1 MADVKVS
8 GSRSVGSKAGAGT
21 RTARYGTI
29 SGARRLNLLLKTVIA
44 VLACIIAL
52 YPIVYVISASLNPTN
67 SLTDLV
73 PAEPSLKNYNKL
85 FSDEQYPILLWL
97 FNSIKVAGISTLVT
111 VTLTSFAAYAFSR
124 FRFKGRRQGLLVI
137 LLIQLFPNTLAIVSL
152 YLLLIQIGDLIPWL
166 GLNSHGGL
174 ILIYSGGALGFNTW
188 LMKGFFDTI
197 PKELDE
203 SGVIDGATPTQVFIW
218 ILLPLIRPI
227 LAVIA
232 ILAFIGTYADFLIAK
247 VMLTTKET
255 YTLAVGLNLL
265 LGDGGSQRSSNWGL
279 FAAAALIGALPI
291 VIVFLVLQ
299 KQLIGGLTT
308 GAVKG

>member
-1 MADVKVS
+1 MANVKVTPTQAAAQA
-8 GSRSVGSKAGAGT
+8 KL
-21 RTARYGTI
+21 GTI
-29 SGARRLNLLLKTVIA
+29 SGARRLNIIFKTVIA
-44 VLACIIAL
+44 VIACIISL
-52 YPIVYVISASLNPTN
+52 YPIAYVIAASVNATN
-67 SLTDLV
+67 SLSDLV
-73 PAEPSLKNYNKL
+73 PANPTLNNYSKL

-97 FNSIKVAGISTLVT
+97 FNSLKVSAISTIIT
-111 VTLTSFAAYAFSR
+111 VALTALAAYAFSR
-124 FRFKGRRQGLLVI
+124 FRFAGRRQGLLVI
-137 LLIQLFPNTLAIVSL
+137 LLIQLFPNSLAIVSL
-152 YLLLIQIGDLIPWL
+152 YLLLIQIGNLIPWL

-203 SGVIDGATPTQVFIW
+203 SAVIDGASRTQIFTM

-247 VMLTTKET
+247 VMLTAKEN

-265 LGDGGSQRSSNWGL
+265 LGEGGSQRSSNWGL
-279 FAAAALIGALPI
+279 FAAAALIGALPV

-299 KQLIGGLTT
+299 KQLVGGLTT

>member
-1 MADVKVS
+1 MAEVKVS
-8 GSRSVGSKAGAGT
+8 SPSSKAAAAMPKTGSL
-21 RTARYGTI
+21 
-29 SGARRLNLLLKTVIA
+29 SGQRRLNVALKLVIA
-44 VLACIIAL
+44 IVATIIAL
-52 YPIVYVISASLNPTN
+52 YPVAYVISASLNPTN
-67 SLTDLV
+67 SITDLV
-73 PAEPSLKNYNKL
+73 PPQASLTNYNKL
-85 FSDEQYPILLWL
+85 FNDDQYPIFLWL
-97 FNSIKVAGISTLVT
+97 FNSIKVAVLSTLVT
-111 VTLTSFAAYAFSR
+111 VTLTAFAAYAFSR
-124 FRFKGRRQGLLVI
+124 FRFKGRRTGLLVI

-152 YLLLIQIGDLIPWL
+152 YLLLLQIGNLIPWL
-166 GLNSHGGL
+166 GLNTHGGL

-197 PKELDE
+197 PRELDE
-203 SGVIDGATPTQVFIW
+203 SGTIDGATPTQIFFL

-227 LAVIA
+227 LAVIS

-247 VMLTTKET
+247 VMLTDKDT

-291 VIVFLVLQ
+291 VVVFLVLQ

>member
-1 MADVKVS
+1 MAEVKATGTTKAAAVPKTTSLS
-8 GSRSVGSKAGAGT
+8 GG
-21 RTARYGTI
+21 
-29 SGARRLNLLLKTVIA
+29 RRANMIFKLVIVFIATV
-44 VLACIIAL
+44 IAL
-52 YPIVYVISASLNPTN
+52 YPIAYVVGASLSPTN
-67 SLTDLV
+67 SLSDVIPVNATLN
-73 PAEPSLKNYNKL
+73 NYNRL
-85 FSDEQYPILLWL
+85 LNDSQYPILLWL
-97 FNSIKVAGISTLVT
+97 FNSIKVAVISTIVT
-111 VTLTSFAAYAFSR
+111 VALTTMAAYAFSR

-152 YLLLIQIGDLIPWL
+152 YLLLTQIAKLVPWL
-166 GLNSHGGL
+166 GINSHGGL

-203 SGVIDGATPTQVFIW
+203 SGVIDGASPTQIFFL

-227 LAVIA
+227 LAVVS

-247 VMLTTKET
+247 IMLQDKDN
-255 YTLAVGLNLL
+255 YTLAVGLNIM
-265 LGDGGSQRSSNWGL
+265 LGEGGGNRSSNWGL
-279 FAAAALIGALPI
+279 FAAAAIIGALPI
-291 VIVFLVLQ
+291 VVVFLVLQ

>member
-1 MADVKVS
+1 MAEVKATGAAKAAAVPKTASLS
-8 GSRSVGSKAGAGT
+8 GG
-21 RTARYGTI
+21 
-29 SGARRLNLLLKTVIA
+29 RRANMILKLVIVIIA
-44 VLACIIAL
+44 TIIAL
-52 YPIVYVISASLNPTN
+52 YPIAYVVGASLSPTN
-67 SLTDLV
+67 SLSDLI
-73 PAEPSLKNYNKL
+73 PANATLNNYNRL
-85 FSDEQYPILLWL
+85 LSDSQYPILLWL
-97 FNSIKVAGISTLVT
+97 FNSIKVAVISTIVT
-111 VTLTSFAAYAFSR
+111 VALTTMAAYAFSR

-152 YLLLIQIGDLIPWL
+152 YLLLTQITTLVPWL
-166 GLNSHGGL
+166 GINSHGGL

-203 SGVIDGATPTQVFIW
+203 SGVIDGATPTQIFLR

-227 LAVIA
+227 LAVVS

-247 VMLTTKET
+247 VMLTDKDN
-255 YTLAVGLNLL
+255 YTLAVGLNIM
-265 LGDGGSQRSSNWGL
+265 LGEGGGNRSSNWGL
-279 FAAAALIGALPI
+279 FASAAIIGALPI
-291 VIVFLVLQ
+291 VIVFLILQ

>member
-1 MADVKVS
+1 MAEVKVTPP
-8 GSRSVGSKAGAGT
+8 KAAAAVSAP
-21 RTARYGTI
+21 RTASL
-29 SGARRLNLLLKTVIA
+29 SGAKRMNMILKLVIA
-44 VLACIIAL
+44 TVATIIAL
-52 YPIVYVISASLNPTN
+52 YPIAYVIAASVNPAN
-67 SLTDLV
+67 SLTDLF
-73 PAEPSLKNYNKL
+73 PPNASLKNYNRL
-85 FSDEQYPILLWL
+85 LNDEQYPVLLWL
-97 FNSIKVAGISTLVT
+97 FNSIKVAAISTIVT
-111 VTLTSFAAYAFSR
+111 VALTTMAAYAFSR

-152 YLLLIQIGDLIPWL
+152 YLLLTQIGHLIPWL
-166 GLNSHGGL
+166 GINSHGGL

-203 SGVIDGATPTQVFIW
+203 SGVIDGASPTQIFLF

-227 LAVIA
+227 LAVVS

-247 VMLTTKET
+247 IMLQDKEN
-255 YTLAVGLNLL
+255 YTLAVGLNIL
-265 LGDGGSQRSSNWGL
+265 LGESGGNRSSNWGL
-279 FAAAALIGALPI
+279 FAAAAIIGAFPI
-291 VIVFLVLQ
+291 VVVFLILQ

>member
-1 MADVKVS
+1 MSTAKVTT
-8 GSRSVGSKAGAGT
+8 GEKAASKT
-21 RTARYGTI
+21 KYGTI
-29 SGARRLNLLLKTVIA
+29 SGARRFNVIMKTVVA
-44 VLACIIAL
+44 VLACIVSL
-52 YPIVYVISASLNPTN
+52 YPIAYVLAASLNPTN
-67 SLTDLV
+67 SLSDLI
-73 PAEPSLKNYNKL
+73 PANPTLNNYSKL
-85 FSDEQYPILLWL
+85 FSDEQYPVLLWL
-97 FNSIKVAGISTLVT
+97 FNSIKVATISTIVT
-111 VTLTSFAAYAFSR
+111 VTLTALAAYAFSR
-124 FRFKGRRQGLLVI
+124 FRFTGRRQGLLVI
-137 LLIQLFPNTLAIVSL
+137 LLIQLFPNSLAIVSL
-152 YLLLIQIGDLIPWL
+152 YLLLIQIGNLIPWL

-203 SGVIDGATPTQVFIW
+203 SGVIDGASRTQIFFY

-247 VMLTTKET
+247 VMLTTKENF
-255 YTLAVGLNLL
+255 TLAVGLNLL
-265 LGDGGSQRSSNWGL
+265 LGDNGGQRAQNWGL

-291 VIVFLVLQ
+291 VVVFLALQ
-299 KQLIGGLTT
+299 KQLVGGLTT

>member
-1 MADVKVS
+1 MANVK
-8 GSRSVGSKAGAGT
+8 SVP
-21 RTARYGTI
+21 RTAAVPKEGSL
-29 SGARRLNLLLKTVIA
+29 SGARRMNILLKLVIA
-44 VLACIIAL
+44 IIASIIAL
-52 YPIVYVISASLNPTN
+52 YPVVYVISASLNPTN
-67 SLTDLV
+67 SITDLIPGQV
-73 PAEPSLKNYNKL
+73 SFVNYNKL
-85 FSDEQYPILLWL
+85 VNDNQYPVFVWL
-97 FNSIKVAGISTLVT
+97 FNSIKVAAISTLVT
-111 VTLTSFAAYAFSR
+111 VTLTAFAAYAFSR
-124 FRFKGRRQGLLVI
+124 FRFKGRRTGLLVI

-152 YLLLIQIGDLIPWL
+152 YLLLLQIGNLVPWF
-166 GLNSHGGL
+166 GLNTHGGL

-197 PKELDE
+197 PRELDE
-203 SGVIDGATPTQVFIW
+203 SGTIDGATPTQIFFL

-227 LAVIA
+227 LAVIS

-247 VMLTTKET
+247 VMLTEKET

-265 LGDGGSQRSSNWGL
+265 LGDGGSQRASNWGL

-291 VIVFLVLQ
+291 VVVFLILQ

>member
-1 MADVKVS
+1 MAEVKAKVTTVRATS
-8 GSRSVGSKAGAGT
+8 PVGYGS
-21 RTARYGTI
+21 I
-29 SGARRLNLLLKTVIA
+29 SGARRLNILLKTAIA
-44 VLACIIAL
+44 VVACVIAL
-52 YPIVYVISASLNPTN
+52 YPVVYIISASFNPTN
-67 SLTDLV
+67 SITDLV
-73 PAEPSLKNYNKL
+73 PTNPSTINYSKL
-85 FSDEQYPILLWL
+85 FTTEQYPIFLWL
-97 FNSIKVAGISTLVT
+97 FNSIKVAGISTILT
-111 VTLTSFAAYAFSR
+111 VTLTAFAAYAFSR
-124 FRFKGRRQGLLVI
+124 FRFRGRRQGLLVI

-152 YLLLIQIGDLIPWL
+152 YLLLVQIGDLIPWL
-166 GLNSHGGL
+166 GLNTHGGL

-203 SGVIDGATPTQVFIW
+203 SGVIDGATPTQIFVS

-232 ILAFIGTYADFLIAK
+232 ILAFIGTYSDFLIAK
-247 VMLTTKET
+247 VMLTNKDT
-255 YTLAVGLNLL
+255 YTIAVGLNLL

-291 VIVFLVLQ
+291 VVVFLILQ

>member
-1 MADVKVS
+1 MSSAKVTTTVS
-8 GSRSVGSKAGAGT
+8 GKATTT
-21 RTARYGTI
+21 RGYGTI
-29 SGARRLNLLLKTVIA
+29 SGAKRLNIILKTVIA
-44 VLACIIAL
+44 VIACIIAL

-67 SLTDLV
+67 SLTDLI
-73 PAEPSLKNYNKL
+73 PANMSFKNYSKL
-85 FSDEQYPILLWL
+85 FSDDQYPILLWL
-97 FNSIKVAGISTLVT
+97 FNSIKVAGISTIVT

-124 FRFKGRRQGLLVI
+124 FRFRGRRQGLLVI

-152 YLLLIQIGDLIPWL
+152 YLLLIQFGNLIPWL
-166 GLNSHGGL
+166 GLNTHGGL

-203 SGVIDGATPTQVFIW
+203 SGVIDGATPSQVFFK

-247 VMLTTKET
+247 VMLTSKET

-291 VIVFLVLQ
+291 VVVFLILQ

>member
-1 MADVKVS
+1 MAEVKINEAPKATPVA
-8 GSRSVGSKAGAGT
+8 SRKTSSM
-21 RTARYGTI
+21 
-29 SGARRLNLLLKTVIA
+29 SGARRLNIILKLVIA
-44 VLACIIAL
+44 IVAAFIAL
-52 YPIVYVISASLNPTN
+52 YPIAYVIAASVNPTN

-73 PAEPSLKNYNKL
+73 PANPNLNNYNRL
-85 FSDEQYPILLWL
+85 LSDEQYPVLLWL
-97 FNSIKVAGISTLVT
+97 FNSIKVAVLSTIIT
-111 VTLTSFAAYAFSR
+111 VTLTTMAAYAFSR

-152 YLLLIQIGDLIPWL
+152 YLLLTEIGHLIPWL
-166 GLNSHGGL
+166 GINSHGGL

-203 SGVIDGATPTQVFIW
+203 SGVIDGASPTQIFIF

-227 LAVIA
+227 LAVVS
-232 ILAFIGTYADFLIAK
+232 ILAFIGTYADFLIASI
-247 VMLTTKET
+247 MLQDKEN

-265 LGDGGSQRSSNWGL
+265 LGSSGGQRSSNWGL
-279 FAAAALIGALPI
+279 FAAAAIIGAFPI
-291 VIVFLVLQ
+291 VIVFLILQ

>member
-1 MADVKVS
+1 MTAVKAKVEPAPQA
-8 GSRSVGSKAGAGT
+8 GFRS
-21 RTARYGTI
+21 I
-29 SGARRLNLLLKTVIA
+29 SGARRLNIILKLAIA
-44 VLACIIAL
+44 ILACIVAL
-52 YPIVYVISASLNPTN
+52 YPIGYILAASLNPTN
-67 SLTDLV
+67 SITDLV
-73 PAEPSLKNYNKL
+73 PKTISFGNYNKL
-85 FSDEQYPILLWL
+85 FGDDQYPIMLWL
-97 FNSIKVAGISTLVT
+97 FNSVKVAGISTIII
-111 VTLTSFAAYAFSR
+111 VTLTALAAYAFSR

-152 YLLLIQIGDLIPWL
+152 YLLLVQIGDLIPWL
-166 GLNSHGGL
+166 GLNTHGGL

-203 SGVIDGATPTQVFIW
+203 SAVIDGATPTQIFSR

-247 VMLTTKET
+247 VMLTGKDT
-255 YTLAVGLNLL
+255 YTLAVGLNLM

-279 FAAAALIGALPI
+279 FAAAALIGAFPI
-291 VIVFLVLQ
+291 VLVFLVMQ

>member
-1 MADVKVS
+1 MAEVKVTEAPKATPVA
-8 GSRSVGSKAGAGT
+8 SRKTSSV
-21 RTARYGTI
+21 
-29 SGARRLNLLLKTVIA
+29 SGARRLNLILKLVIA
-44 VLACIIAL
+44 IVATFIAL
-52 YPIVYVISASLNPTN
+52 YPIAYVIGASVNPTN
-67 SLTDLV
+67 SLTDIV
-73 PAEPSLKNYNKL
+73 PANPNLNNYNRL
-85 FSDEQYPILLWL
+85 LSDEQYPVLLWL
-97 FNSIKVAGISTLVT
+97 FNSIKVAVLSTIIT
-111 VTLTSFAAYAFSR
+111 VTLTTMAAYAFSR

-152 YLLLIQIGDLIPWL
+152 YLLLTEIGHLIPWL
-166 GLNSHGGL
+166 GINSHGGL

-203 SGVIDGATPTQVFIW
+203 SGVIDGASPTQIFIF

-227 LAVIA
+227 LAVVS
-232 ILAFIGTYADFLIAK
+232 ILAFIGTYADFLIASI
-247 VMLTTKET
+247 MLQDKEN

-265 LGDGGSQRSSNWGL
+265 LGASGGQRSSNWGL
-279 FAAAALIGALPI
+279 FAAAAIIGALPI
-291 VIVFLVLQ
+291 VVVFLVLQ